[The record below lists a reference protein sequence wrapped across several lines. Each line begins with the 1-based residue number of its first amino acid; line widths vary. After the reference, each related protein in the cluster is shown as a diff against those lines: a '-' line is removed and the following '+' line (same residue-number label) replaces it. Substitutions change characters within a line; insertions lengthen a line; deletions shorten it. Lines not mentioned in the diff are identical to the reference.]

1 MITEYVCGFLF
12 AHERTFVA
20 LIEKQRPDWQKGKF
34 NGIGGKIE
42 PGETALNA
50 MSREFHEETGV
61 YTAPNDWT
69 RFATLQHLTRN
80 GVVHFFK
87 ADVDPTRP
95 AEIYSR
101 TDERVLWCPAHY
113 LAGLPVMDNLRWL
126 IPMAASKD
134 GVVAEIVDRSEIRG

>member
-1 MITEYVCGFLF
+1 M
-12 AHERTFVA
+12 
-20 LIEKQRPDWQKGKF
+20 W
-34 NGIGGKIE
+34 
-42 PGETALNA
+42 
-50 MSREFHEETGV
+50 REFMEETGADI
-61 YTAPNDWT
+61 APSRWT
-69 RFATLQHLTRN
+69 KFATLQHLARD

-87 ADVDPTRP
+87 ADADPTRP

>member
-1 MITEYVCGFLF
+1 MTTEYVCGFLF
-12 AHERTFVA
+12 AHERAFVA

-34 NGIGGKIE
+34 NGVGGKIE
-42 PGETALNA
+42 SGEAAQHA
-50 MSREFHEETGV
+50 MWREFLEETGADV
-61 YTAPNDWT
+61 APSRWT
-69 RFATLQHLTRN
+69 KFATLQHLSRD

-87 ADVDPTRP
+87 ADADPSRP

-126 IPMAASKD
+126 IPMAASQD
-134 GVVAEIVDRSEIRG
+134 GVVAEIVDRSEARG